1 MKKLRSQG
9 LIVRSAHW
17 VGVTLLGILA
27 VPVVAGAATGNTTI
41 STTIAA
47 VISVTSNGTVSADVT
62 PTVSGAQTT
71 SSDTVSVT
79 TNDSA
84 GYTLKLEDADATTA
98 LASGG
103 NTIMA
108 TSGTPASPAALTAGK
123 WGWRIDSLGGFG
135 AGPTSP
141 LASGAIGS
149 LTYAGIPAGGSPA
162 TLKTTATT
170 ASADIT
176 TVWYSV
182 AASATQPTGVYT
194 DTVTYTALAN

>member
-1 MKKLRSQG
+1 MKKL
-9 LIVRSAHW
+9 LAPIIIVLA
-17 VGVTLLGILA
+17 ILFA
-27 VPVVAGAATGNTTI
+27 PVVAGAATSNTTV

-47 VISVTSNGTVSADVT
+47 VISVTSSGTVSADVT

-84 GYTLKLEDADATTA
+84 GYTLKLEDADATTT

-103 NTIMA
+103 NTITA
-108 TSGTPASPAALTAGK
+108 TSGTPASPVALTAGK
-123 WGWRIDSLGGFG
+123 WGWRIDSLAGFG
-135 AGPTSP
+135 SGPTSP
-141 LASGAIGS
+141 LSSGVIGAVTYAAMPASG
-149 LTYAGIPAGGSPA
+149 SPT
-162 TLKTTATT
+162 TLKTTAAT
-170 ASADIT
+170 ASADTT

-182 AASATQPTGVYT
+182 AANATQPTGVYT